1 MITVPSLLR
10 MQSRKIWILWRVNGC
25 VSKSLLLMRMRD
37 YWNLMTMR
45 SMAHLD
51 CPLRLNVMVIEFL
64 RWLGSL

>member
-10 MQSRKIWILWRVNGC
+10 MQNRKIWILWHVNGC
-25 VSKSLLLMRMRD
+25 VGNRCFLMRMRIQ
-37 YWNLMTMR
+37 WSLMTMR

>member
-37 YWNLMTMR
+37 YWNLTTMR
-45 SMAHLD
+45 SMARLD
-51 CPLRLNVMVIEFL
+51 YPLRLNVTVVEFPQWRGFL
-64 RWLGSL
+64 